1 LDKLTKLEWKW
12 ILYDVGNSA
21 FTLMVATVFP
31 IYFNYL
37 ADMQGITSVDYLSY
51 WGYAASI
58 ATIVVAL
65 IGPVL
70 GTISD
75 AKGYKKPI
83 FAAFI
88 GLGVF
93 GCAAMGLSR
102 QWLLFLVIYV
112 IAKIGFNSS
121 LIFYDSM
128 LSDVTTTE
136 RMDRVS
142 ASGFAWG
149 YIGSCVPFVL
159 SLALILGKDYIGIS
173 MMQAMLIAFAIVAVW
188 WLVCSIPLLRSYK
201 QIHYVEKHP
210 HVVKE
215 SFRRLGDTF
224 VHVREE
230 KQVFLFLIAFFFYID
245 GVYTI
250 IDMATAYGSALGLD
264 STGLLL
270 ALLATQIVAF
280 PCSILFGR
288 LSEKMDTVKLI
299 IVCIMAYFAISVFA
313 IFMAQQWQFWV
324 LAVMVGM
331 FQGGIQALSRSYFT
345 KIIPAEKSGEYF
357 GIMDICGKGA
367 SFMGTMAMSV
377 VSQLTGSVNAGVG
390 IISVFF
396 IIGIVFFLK
405 STREQNNVIP
415 MEKEIV
421 EISFGRAMEHDEH

>member
-1 LDKLTKLEWKW
+1 
-12 ILYDVGNSA
+12 
-21 FTLMVATVFP
+21 M
-31 IYFNYL
+31 
-37 ADMQGITSVDYLSY
+37 DYLSY

-128 LSDVTTTE
+128 LSDVTTTG

-173 MMQAMLIAFAIVAVW
+173 MMQAMLIAFVIVAVW

-210 HVVKE
+210 HVIKE

-421 EISFGRAMEHDEH
+421 EISFGRAMEHGEH